1 MRTAYIEQ
9 LDNVLTDLVAMSRL
23 VQQAVGQATHALLE
37 ADGEVARQVIADDEH
52 IDALREKIEE
62 EAFDLLAL
70 QQPVAGDLRTIV
82 AAVRMVAVLER
93 MGDLSV
99 HVAKVAQLRLPEVA
113 VPGEVMP
120 CMRRMAEVAVNMV
133 QQSTLVIADR
143 DVDAARRL
151 EEADEEMDEL
161 RKQTFRIL
169 LGDSWAHGVEPAV
182 DVALLGRYFER
193 IGDHAVSLARRVIY
207 LVTGA

>member
-169 LGDSWAHGVEPAV
+169 LGDSWGHGVEPAV

-207 LVTGA
+207 LVTGV

>member
-1 MRTAYIEQ
+1 
-9 LDNVLTDLVAMSRL
+9 
-23 VQQAVGQATHALLE
+23 
-37 ADGEVARQVIADDEH
+37 
-52 IDALREKIEE
+52 
-62 EAFDLLAL
+62 
-70 QQPVAGDLRTIV
+70 
-82 AAVRMVAVLER
+82 MVAVLER

-120 CMRRMAEVAVNMV
+120 IMRRMAEVAVDMV

>member
-1 MRTAYIEQ
+1 MRNAFAEQ
-9 LDNVLTDLVAMSRL
+9 LDNVLADLVTMSRL
-23 VQQAVGQATHALLE
+23 VQQAVDRATHALLE
-37 ADGEVARQVIADDEH
+37 ADGEIARQVVDGDAQ
-52 IDALREKIEE
+52 IDALREKIEDE
-62 EAFDLLAL
+62 SFDILAL
-70 QQPVAGDLRTIV
+70 QQPVAGDLRTLV

-113 VPGEVMP
+113 VPEEVMP
-120 CMRRMAEVAVNMV
+120 CMRRMAEVAVEMV

-143 DVDAARRL
+143 DLEAARRL

-169 LGDSWAHGVEPAV
+169 LGDSWGHGVEPAV

-207 LVTGA
+207 LVTGS